1 MSAQSLVAV
10 VSLSIVV
17 STPAYAQQT
26 TAIDL
31 WSQNKVAFGIFVPGE
46 DPAAQ
51 PPAYTQAVGEKLAAN
66 PLYDFLFLNLEP
78 RYEAAAIKAIATGL
92 RTAGAASRK
101 TLIVRIPTIERDGLD
116 AANARIREAFDLG
129 ADGVTVPHVR
139 SVDEATRV
147 LGFFRDAK
155 VNVWSPANRKGDRL
169 AMLMIEDP
177 GALAQAKEIADL
189 KDYSILACGIGSLTQ
204 ALGGNRDAAEA
215 GNQKILAETRRV
227 KLVNMLTTSARD
239 VEQRVKEGFLAL
251 IAQGRDA
258 DEVITNGRKA
268 AGR

>member
-1 MSAQSLVAV
+1 MAV

-17 STPAYAQQT
+17 SAPAAAQQT
-26 TAIDL
+26 PAIDL
-31 WSQNKVAFGIFVPGE
+31 WNQNKVAFGIFVPGE
-46 DPAAQ
+46 DPAAR
-51 PPAYTQAVGEKLAAN
+51 PPSYTQAVGERLAAN

-78 RYEAAAIKAIATGL
+78 RYDAGAIRAIATGL
-92 RTAGAASRK
+92 RTTTAASRK

-116 AANARIREAFDLG
+116 AAKARIKEALDLG

-139 SVDEATRV
+139 SVDEARRV

-155 VNVWSPANRKGDRL
+155 VNIWSSANRKGDKL
-169 AMLMIEDP
+169 AMLMIEDA
-177 GALAQAKEIADL
+177 GALTQAKEMADL

-215 GNQKILAETRRV
+215 GTQRILAETKRV
-227 KLVNMLTTSARD
+227 TLVNMLTTSARD

-258 DEVITNGRKA
+258 DEVITNGRRA